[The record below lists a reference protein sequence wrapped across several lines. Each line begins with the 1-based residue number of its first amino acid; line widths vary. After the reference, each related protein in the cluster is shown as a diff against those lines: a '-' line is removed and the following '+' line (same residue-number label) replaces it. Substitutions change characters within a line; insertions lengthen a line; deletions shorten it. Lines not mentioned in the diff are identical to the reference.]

1 MKNRDTIILV
11 VLAHVGLVLIWL
23 TMGGCTLGRNKPD
36 RDLEVS
42 PVERPSDEE
51 LDIDDSDFIITET
64 EPDVFIDEGPS
75 ETIAVEPEITTANET
90 EYVVKSG
97 DTLWKISK
105 QYNISVKSI
114 KERNNLQSDMI
125 RSGNILILP
134 TAGAPAAAPP
144 VPAVGAVEAPKVE
157 AVAGEETIPAPAA
170 EAPSENVIEHVV
182 VSGDTIWDLARKYGT
197 TEAAIMKLNNITDP
211 RQLRAGDKIKI
222 PKQ

>member
-42 PVERPSDEE
+42 PVVLPSNEE
-51 LDIDDSDFIITET
+51 LDIDDSDLIITET
-64 EPDVFIDEGPS
+64 EPEVFIGEGPS
-75 ETIAVEPEITTANET
+75 ETIAVEPEMTTANET

-97 DTLWKISK
+97 DNLWKISK
-105 QYNISVKSI
+105 HYKISVGAI
-114 KERNNLQSDMI
+114 KKRNNLQSDMI
-125 RSGNILILP
+125 RSGEILIIP
-134 TAGAPAAAPP
+134 TAGVPAAAPP
-144 VPAVGAVEAPKVE
+144 APAVSAVEVPKVE
-157 AVAGEETIPAPAA
+157 AVAGEETIPTPVA
-170 EAPSENVIEHVV
+170 EAPSGDVIEHVV
-182 VSGDTIWDLARKYGT
+182 VSGDTIWDLARKHGT

-211 RQLRAGDKIKI
+211 RQLRVGDKIKI